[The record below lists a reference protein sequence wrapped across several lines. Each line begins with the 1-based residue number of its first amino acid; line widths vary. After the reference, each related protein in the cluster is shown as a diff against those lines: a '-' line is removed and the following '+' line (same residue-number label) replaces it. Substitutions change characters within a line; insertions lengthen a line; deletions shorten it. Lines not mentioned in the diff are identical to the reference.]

1 MSKLPYMKLFWPDFF
16 GDARVQALSPEA
28 QGLYLL
34 LLGVMWVNG
43 GWIAADD
50 RIIARRLGLD
60 VRVWRARYKTEIVAL
75 LSDFQAPLVGRALTQ
90 KRLQKELQKA
100 ADLRAV
106 RIANLGMTEAEYEAN
121 RTPAPD
127 KPARQKR
134 AQAGNQTGSPN
145 RPPKNAPRL
154 EDQAR
159 AIAHSSEDT
168 SYPVTGRA
176 AGQTERSGPS
186 PHIVDAAALPPRAT
200 ADDEPPPAEN
210 PELQRRLVADGLKR
224 PGGKPPSLSDLV
236 RDLTRGED
244 NANRKG

>member
-16 GDARVQALSPEA
+16 GDARVQAMSTEA
-28 QGLYLL
+28 QGVYLL
-34 LLGVMWVNG
+34 LLGVMWVSG
-43 GWIAADD
+43 GWISADD

-60 VRVWRARYKTEIVAL
+60 VRVWRSRYKPEIVPL
-75 LSDFQAPLVGRALTQ
+75 LSDFQAPLVPRAFTQ
-90 KRLQKELQKA
+90 NRLQKELTKA

-106 RIANLGMTEAEYEAN
+106 RIANLGMTEAEYEAKS
-121 RTPAPD
+121 APVTA
-127 KPARQKR
+127 KLEGRKR
-134 AQAGNQTGSPN
+134 AQAGGRTGSPN
-145 RPPKNAPRL
+145 RPPKSEPAQGN
-154 EDQAR
+154 QGR

-200 ADDEPPPAEN
+200 ADDEPPPEN
-210 PELQRRLVADGLKR
+210 PALQKKLIADGLKA
-224 PGGKPPSLSDLV
+224 GKPPSLSDLV